1 MTLRLIHLTSKDY
14 REMPW
19 KNGGGSTTEIAIYPE
34 TASLNEPFLW
44 RLSLAQL
51 KESGPFS
58 SFPGYDRSIVQLS
71 GKPMTLKHD
80 GHADKRLEPLV
91 PYPFDGEWKTESVL
105 SERAEDFNL
114 MTLSTAFE
122 ARLDRFDLALDKEL
136 KKESQDHTIIWVFDG
151 EVEWKTSA
159 DKKILNTGDTLI
171 LEMARG
177 LIYTL
182 EAKSEQAIVFV
193 AKLKVKGKPSV
204 KAKDPLA
211 GVTLEKLL
219 TELVNHYGWEY
230 LGEKIP
236 VNCFLKDPSIKS
248 SLTFLRKTPWAR
260 TKVEKLYIG
269 YLEKK

>member
-1 MTLRLIHLTSKDY
+1 MTLRLIHLTSQNY

-19 KNGGGSTTEIAIYPE
+19 KNGGGSTTELAIYPE
-34 TASLNEPFLW
+34 TASINQPFLW
-44 RLSLAQL
+44 RMSLAQL

-71 GKPMTLKHD
+71 GKPMTLKHE
-80 GHADKRLEPLV
+80 GQPDKKLDLLV
-91 PYPFDGEWKTESVL
+91 PYPFDGQWQTESVL
-105 SERAEDFNL
+105 SSQAEDFNL
-114 MTLSTAFE
+114 MTLATAFE
-122 ARLDRFDLALDKEL
+122 AKLDRYDLALDQKL
-136 KKESQDHTIIWVFDG
+136 KKESQDHNMIWIFDG
-151 EVEWKTSA
+151 EVEWKTS
-159 DKKILNTGDTLI
+159 DERKILNTGDTLI
-171 LEMARG
+171 MEMARG

-193 AKLKVKGKPSV
+193 AKLKVKPKTSI
-204 KAKDPLA
+204 KAKDPLT

-219 TELVNHYGWEY
+219 TELVNHYGWEF

-236 VNCFLKDPSIKS
+236 VNCFLKEPSIKS